1 MPDQNSGTAL
11 LSQLAVPIIRTSGLT
26 RRFGSLVAVDQL
38 DLEVS
43 RGEVFG
49 LLGRNGAGKTTLIK
63 MLTTL
68 LPPSAGT
75 AQIAGFDVSARAADV
90 RRVIGYVPQALSAD
104 GDLTG
109 YENLLVFARLYDVPR
124 RERSARIRDALIL
137 MGLADSAHRL
147 VKEYSGGMI
156 RRLEI
161 AQSTLHWPTV
171 LFLDEPTV
179 GLDPVARRDVWRMI
193 GQLRQRYGSTIV
205 LTTHYLEEAAEL
217 CDRIGIMNKGRL
229 VVTGTVAELEAM
241 AGGGSTLD
249 EAFAKYAGEA
259 VEAELTVGTGYA
271 ATSLTRRAAD
281 RTR

>member
-1 MPDQNSGTAL
+1 MPDRNSGTPL
-11 LSQLAVPIIRTSGLT
+11 RPHSTVPIIRTWALT
-26 RRFGSLVAVDQL
+26 RNFATLTAVDQL

-43 RGEVFG
+43 QGEVFG

-75 AQIAGFDVSARAADV
+75 AQIAGFDISTRAADV

-161 AQSTLHWPTV
+161 AQSTLHWPMV

>member
-1 MPDQNSGTAL
+1 MPERNFAKPTCPPSP
-11 LSQLAVPIIRTSGLT
+11 SPIIRTSGLT
-26 RRFGSLVAVDQL
+26 RNFGALVAVDQL
-38 DLEVS
+38 DLEVA

-75 AQIAGFDVSARAADV
+75 AQIAGFDIGAQAADV

-124 RERSARIRDALIL
+124 RERSTRIKEALTL
-137 MGLADSAHRL
+137 MGLIDSAHRL

-161 AQSTLHWPTV
+161 AQSTLHSPMV

-179 GLDPVARRDVWRMI
+179 GLDPVARRDVWQMI
-193 GQLRQRYGSTIV
+193 EELRRRYGSTIV

-229 VVTGTVAELEAM
+229 VVMGTVAELEVK

-249 EAFAKYAGEA
+249 EAFAKYAGET
-259 VEAELTVGTGYA
+259 AETDLTVGTGYA
-271 ATSLTRRAAD
+271 ATSLTRRAAE
-281 RTR
+281 RTG